1 MIEIAEPIMKVGIK
15 TFVSVELLEKIQ
27 GRLMELPEK
36 HKTQLEAKEAIAFL
50 YQDICSALEK
60 DYTLSEISQLLQS
73 SGWEITENSLKYFWR
88 ISRIEKEKEK
98 KGKKNAPSKNVG
110 KEQNPRLN
118 TPATENKD
126 VAEALTLALEE
137 MKESKVNAKSAGTKH
152 KEKLEPVSK
161 GVSDGR
167 DEKPKDARFELHPD
181 TEDL

>member
-36 HKTQLEAKEAIAFL
+36 QKTQLEAKDAIAFL

-60 DYTLSEISQLLQS
+60 NYTLSEISQLLQS
-73 SGWEITENSLKYFWR
+73 SGWAITENSLKYFWR

-98 KGKKNAPSKNVG
+98 ERNGKKNPGKKQTPRPNPS
-110 KEQNPRLN
+110 
-118 TPATENKD
+118 TSATENKD
-126 VAEALTLALEE
+126 VAEALNLALEG
-137 MKESKVNAKSAGTKH
+137 MKESKASAKSVSAKH

-161 GVSDGR
+161 EARDGR
-167 DEKPKDARFELHPD
+167 DEKPKDSHFDFPPD